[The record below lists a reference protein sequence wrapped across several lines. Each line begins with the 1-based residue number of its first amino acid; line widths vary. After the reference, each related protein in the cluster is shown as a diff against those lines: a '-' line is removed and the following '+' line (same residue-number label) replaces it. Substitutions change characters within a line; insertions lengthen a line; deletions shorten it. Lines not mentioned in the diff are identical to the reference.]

1 MPQNPT
7 NQQGAAHFAKK
18 RVLVADPD
26 AANCGLLKKALAS
39 KGCEVGTTTTAL
51 GALDML
57 REDEYHLII
66 AEASMPDL
74 DGFTLFETARYD
86 PRTGR
91 IPFIFLTANAAPEKR
106 QRAVELGADGYL
118 VKPVPAKELFSIC
131 SDLLRRSDS
140 SLGGGGAS
148 DLSGRIGTF
157 AVEEIVQILQAG
169 GKTGHLIVKTPKAT
183 ADIFFDRGQIFNA
196 NFAGIEGDE
205 AIYLIF
211 AVKEGHFSFR
221 SGVKAPVRNV
231 TTNVASLLLEGMRR
245 MDEAREAVLGYQ
257 EHRNGSDDVVK
268 IGESVDDSVPL
279 EMKPF
284 MPEEGGPSLAQVPA
298 AALGGGETESDFAVS
313 FDDEAI
319 EEAPKDTPPQ
329 EGIPEPEPLPP
340 GHGKRLAGAPPPP
353 KPKGPPKPAT
363 PGGAPK
369 RGSGQRSRGRK

>member
-86 PRTGR
+86 PRT
-91 IPFIFLTANAAPEKR
+91 
-106 QRAVELGADGYL
+106 
-118 VKPVPAKELFSIC
+118 
-131 SDLLRRSDS
+131 
-140 SLGGGGAS
+140 
-148 DLSGRIGTF
+148 GRIGTF

-319 EEAPKDTPPQ
+319 EEAPKDTPPH